1 MITQA
6 PNRVRAATARGARWP
21 LGKRALRQIQAAIVL
36 RVALAATRK
45 LVRDPQLRRLMAVC
59 ATFLTSNSAHGV
71 LLTVFAF
78 SVGGAATVG
87 VVTLVRML
95 PSALLAPLAA
105 TLATSPR
112 PQVHLAIGVG
122 ARGMTTDRKSVV

>member
-1 MITQA
+1 
-6 PNRVRAATARGARWP
+6 
-21 LGKRALRQIQAAIVL
+21 
-36 RVALAATRK
+36 
-45 LVRDPQLRRLMAVC
+45 MAVC

-122 ARGMTTDRKSVV
+122 AAG